1 MTYQSPEQSSKM
13 RNPLN
18 RMSEPDRNRG
28 EETPT
33 LNVVGYFGEKLLS
46 SQLNLV
52 GYYIPHSGCPVC
64 S

>member
-1 MTYQSPEQSSKM
+1 M

-18 RMSEPDRNRG
+18 EMSEPDRNQG

-33 LNVVGYFGEKLLS
+33 LNMVGYFGEELLS

-52 GYYIPHSGCPVC
+52 GYNVPHGGCPVR